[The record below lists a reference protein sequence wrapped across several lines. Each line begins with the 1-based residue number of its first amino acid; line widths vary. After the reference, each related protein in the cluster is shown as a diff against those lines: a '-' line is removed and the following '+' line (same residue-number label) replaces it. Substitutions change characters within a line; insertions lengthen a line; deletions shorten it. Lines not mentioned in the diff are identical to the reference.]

1 VDEELR
7 TTSVLDR
14 SPPADERAE
23 RALLGGLL
31 IDPEAIVTIAPFLEP
46 SHFYRARHGRIYEAI
61 ASLYERRQPTD
72 FVSVAAELES
82 AGQLE
87 LVGGTAYLTQLIN
100 AVPTSLHAEAYAR
113 IIERCGLMRRLIGA
127 ANEIASIGYENP
139 PDVDAALDRAE
150 QALFEVSQ
158 RRVHQD
164 FVSLRRGLQEFF
176 DQIEQLQEQ
185 RGELIGVPSGF
196 ADLDKLTGGLHEAD
210 LIIVAARP
218 SVGKSAFAFNLARN
232 AAVLGGAGVAIFSLE
247 MSIEQIVQ
255 RMLCS
260 EAAVDSQRLR
270 QGYIDEH
277 EWRRI
282 SEAFGVLSEA
292 PIWFDDTPAISTT
305 ELRMKARRLKAEH
318 DIKLVIVDYIQLM
331 QGRGL
336 ENRVQEVSEIS
347 RSLKA
352 LARELRVPVIA
363 LSQLSRAIEARQ
375 DHRPVLSDLRE
386 SGSIEQDAD
395 IVIFIHREE
404 LYNPNTDRRNIAD
417 LIVAKHRNGPT
428 ASIPLRF
435 FPGQIKFVD
444 LEIYRQPE

>member
-1 VDEELR
+1 VEEELR
-7 TTSVLDR
+7 GLSVLDR
-14 SPPADERAE
+14 APPSDERAE
-23 RALLGGLL
+23 RALLGALL
-31 IDPEAIVTIAPFLEP
+31 IDPEAIVAIAPFLEP
-46 SHFYRARHGRIYEAI
+46 AHFYRARHGRIYEAVV
-61 ASLYERRQPTD
+61 ALYERRATAD
-72 FVSVAAELES
+72 FVSVASELEQN
-82 AGQLE
+82 GQLE
-87 LVGGTAYLTQLIN
+87 LVGGTAYLTALIN
-100 AVPTSLHAEAYAR
+100 AAPTSLHAEAYAR
-113 IIERCGLMRRLIGA
+113 IVERCGLMRRLIGA
-127 ANEIASIGYENP
+127 ANDIAAIGYENP
-139 PDVDAALDRAE
+139 PDVDEALDRAE
-150 QALFEVSQ
+150 QALFDVSQ
-158 RRVHQD
+158 RRVQQD
-164 FVSLRRGLQEFF
+164 FVTLRKGLQDFF

-185 RGELIGVPSGF
+185 RGEVIGVPSGF
-196 ADLDKLTGGLHEAD
+196 ADLDKLTGGLHPAD

-232 AAVLGGAGVAIFSLE
+232 AAVVGGAGVAVFSLE

-260 EAAVDSQRLR
+260 EASVDSQRLR

-292 PIWFDDTPAISTT
+292 PIWFDDTPAITT
-305 ELRMKARRLKAEH
+305 MELRMKARRLKAEH

-336 ENRVQEVSEIS
+336 DNRVQEVSEIS

-363 LSQLSRAIEARQ
+363 LSQLSRAIEQRQ

-395 IVIFIHREE
+395 IVMFIHREE

-435 FPGQIKFVD
+435 FPGQIRFAD
-444 LEIYRQPE
+444 LEIYRQSE

>member
-1 VDEELR
+1 LEEELR
-7 TTSVLDR
+7 ATSVLDR
-14 SPPADERAE
+14 TPPADERAE
-23 RALLGGLL
+23 RALLGALL

-46 SHFYRARHGRIYEAI
+46 GHFYRARHGRIYEAVV
-61 ASLYERRQPTD
+61 ALYERRAATD
-72 FVSVAAELES
+72 FVSVASELEQN
-82 AGQLE
+82 GQLE
-87 LVGGTAYLTQLIN
+87 LIGGTAYLTALIN
-100 AVPTSLHAEAYAR
+100 AAPTSIHAEAYAR
-113 IIERCGLMRRLIGA
+113 IVERCGLMRSLIGA
-127 ANEIASIGYENP
+127 ANQISAIGYENP
-139 PDVDAALDRAE
+139 PDVDEALDRAE
-150 QALFEVSQ
+150 QALFDVSQ
-158 RRVHQD
+158 RRVQQD
-164 FVSLRRGLQEFF
+164 FVTLREGLQTFF

-185 RGELIGVPSGF
+185 RGEVMGVVTGF

-210 LIIVAARP
+210 LVILAARP

-232 AAVLGGAGVAIFSLE
+232 AAVVGGAGVAVFSLE
-247 MSIEQIVQ
+247 MSIDSIVQ

-260 EAAVDSQRLR
+260 EASVDSQRLR

-292 PIWFDDTPAISTT
+292 PIWFDDTPAISTM

-336 ENRVQEVSEIS
+336 DNRVQEVSEIS

-352 LARELRVPVIA
+352 LARELKVPVLA
-363 LSQLSRAIEARQ
+363 LSQLSRAIESRQ

-395 IVIFIHREE
+395 IVMFIHREE
-404 LYNPNTDRRNIAD
+404 LYNPATDRRNIAD

-435 FPGQIKFVD
+435 FPGQIRFAD
-444 LEIYRQPE
+444 LEIYRQAE